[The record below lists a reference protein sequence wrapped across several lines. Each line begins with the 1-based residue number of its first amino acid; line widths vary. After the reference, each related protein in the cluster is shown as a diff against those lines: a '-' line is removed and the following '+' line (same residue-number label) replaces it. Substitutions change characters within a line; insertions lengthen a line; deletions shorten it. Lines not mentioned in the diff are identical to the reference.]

1 MENATEDLIYEVK
14 DGIGW
19 ITFNRPQARNAFT
32 FAMYEGVAEIC
43 RNAGRGEAVSAIV
56 MCGAGEK
63 AFAAGTDIGQF
74 KDFSTAEDA
83 FAYEDNGNRMMAD
96 IESCP
101 VPTIAAIHGV
111 CTGGGAAVAASC
123 DIRITAADLKF
134 GFPIARTLGN
144 CLSNENLRRLSWIV
158 GPARVSEMLLTAR
171 LVGAEEARAI
181 GLVSEVLP
189 DRDAVM
195 ARAAEMAETMKGHA
209 PITMRV
215 TKEALR
221 RLRTSG
227 AVPEDRDLIEVAY
240 TSADFREGMSAFL
253 EKRRPNW
260 QNR

>member
-1 MENATEDLIYEVK
+1 MENTTEDLIYEVK

-19 ITFNRPQARNAFT
+19 ITFNRPKARNAFT

-43 RNAGRGEAVSAIV
+43 REAGKGAAVSAIV
-56 MCGAGEK
+56 MCGAGDK
-63 AFAAGTDIGQF
+63 AFAAGTDISQF

-96 IESCP
+96 IERCP
-101 VPTIAAIHGV
+101 VPTIAAIHGA

-123 DIRITAADLKF
+123 DIRLTAADLKF

-144 CLSNENLRRLSWIV
+144 CLSNENLRRLSWLV

-171 LVGAEEARAI
+171 LVGAEEAKAI

-195 ARAAEMAETMKGHA
+195 ARATELSETLKGHA

-227 AVPEDRDLIEVAY
+227 AVPEDRDLIEAAY

-253 EKRRPNW
+253 EKRRPTW

>member
-101 VPTIAAIHGV
+101 VPTIAAIHGA

-123 DIRITAADLKF
+123 DIRLTAADLKF

-227 AVPEDRDLIEVAY
+227 AVPEDRDLIEAAY

>member
-1 MENATEDLIYEVK
+1 MEHATEDLIYEVK

-43 RNAGRGEAVSAIV
+43 RNAGKGEAVAAIV
-56 MCGAGEK
+56 MCGAGDK

-83 FAYEDNGNRMMAD
+83 FSYEENGNRMMAD
-96 IESCP
+96 IERCP
-101 VPTIAAIHGV
+101 VPTIAAIHGA

-123 DIRITAADLKF
+123 DIRLTAADLKF

-144 CLSNENLRRLSWIV
+144 CLSNENLRRLSWLV

-171 LVGAEEARAI
+171 LVGAEEAKAI

-195 ARAAEMAETMKGHA
+195 ARATELSETLKGHA

-227 AVPEDRDLIEVAY
+227 AVPEDRDLIEAAY

-253 EKRRPNW
+253 EKRRPSW

>member
-101 VPTIAAIHGV
+101 VPTIAAIHGA

-123 DIRITAADLKF
+123 DIRLTAADLKF

-195 ARAAEMAETMKGHA
+195 ARATEMAETMKGHA

-227 AVPEDRDLIEVAY
+227 AVPEDRDLIEAAY

>member
-19 ITFNRPQARNAFT
+19 ITFNRPKARNAFT

-43 RNAGRGEAVSAIV
+43 RNAGRGEPVSAIV

-101 VPTIAAIHGV
+101 VPTIAAIHGA

-123 DIRITAADLKF
+123 DIRLTAADLKF

-171 LVGAEEARAI
+171 LVEAEEAKAI

-227 AVPEDRDLIEVAY
+227 AVPEDRDLIEAAY
-240 TSADFREGMSAFL
+240 TSADFREGMLAFL

>member
-1 MENATEDLIYEVK
+1 MENTTEDLIYEVK

-43 RNAGRGEAVSAIV
+43 RDAGKGEAVSAIV
-56 MCGAGEK
+56 MCGAGDK

-74 KDFSTAEDA
+74 KGFSTAEDA
-83 FAYEDNGNRMMAD
+83 FSYEENGNRMMAD
-96 IESCP
+96 IERCP
-101 VPTIAAIHGV
+101 VPTIAAIHGA

-123 DIRITAADLKF
+123 DIRLTAADLKF

-144 CLSNENLRRLSWIV
+144 CLSNENLRRLSWLV

-171 LVGAEEARAI
+171 LVGAEEAKAI
-181 GLVSEVLP
+181 GLVSEVLS
-189 DRDAVM
+189 DRDAVI
-195 ARAAEMAETMKGHA
+195 ARAAELSETLKGHA

-227 AVPEDRDLIEVAY
+227 AVPEDRDLIEAAY

-253 EKRRPNW
+253 EKRRPTW

>member
-101 VPTIAAIHGV
+101 VPTIAAIHGA

-123 DIRITAADLKF
+123 DIRLTAADLKF

-189 DRDAVM
+189 DRDAVI

-221 RLRTSG
+221 RLRASG
-227 AVPEDRDLIEVAY
+227 AVPEDRDLIEAAY

>member
-1 MENATEDLIYEVK
+1 MENTTEDLFYEVK

-19 ITFNRPQARNAFT
+19 ITFNRPKARNAFT

-43 RNAGRGEAVSAIV
+43 RNAGKGETVSAIV
-56 MCGAGEK
+56 MCGAGDK

-83 FAYEDNGNRMMAD
+83 FSYEENGNRMMAD
-96 IESCP
+96 IERCP
-101 VPTIAAIHGV
+101 VPTIAAIHGA

-144 CLSNENLRRLSWIV
+144 CLSNENLRRLSWLV

-171 LVGAEEARAI
+171 LVGAEEAKAI

-195 ARAAEMAETMKGHA
+195 GRATELSEMLKGHA

-221 RLRTSG
+221 RLRSSG
-227 AVPEDRDLIEVAY
+227 EVPDDRDLIEAAY
-240 TSADFREGMSAFL
+240 TSADFREGMLAFL

>member
-1 MENATEDLIYEVK
+1 MEHATEDLIYEVRN
-14 DGIGW
+14 GIGW
-19 ITFNRPQARNAFT
+19 ITFNRPKARNAFT
-32 FAMYEGVAEIC
+32 FAMYEAVAEIC
-43 RNAGRGEAVSAIV
+43 RNAGAGDEVAAIV
-56 MCGAGEK
+56 MCGAGDK

-83 FAYEDNGNRMMAD
+83 FSYEENGNRMMAD
-96 IESCP
+96 IERCP
-101 VPTIAAIHGV
+101 VPTIAAIHGA

-123 DIRITAADLKF
+123 DIRLTAADLKF

-144 CLSNENLRRLSWIV
+144 CLSNENLRRLSWLV

-189 DRDAVM
+189 DRDTVM
-195 ARAAEMAETMKGHA
+195 ARAAALAETLKTHA

-221 RLRTSG
+221 RLRNSG
-227 AVPEDRDLIEVAY
+227 AVPEDRDLIEAAY

-260 QNR
+260 KNR

>member
-1 MENATEDLIYEVK
+1 MAYDNIIVDVEDHVCTIKL
-14 DGIGW
+14 
-19 ITFNRPQARNAFT
+19 NRPDALNALNLELLKELGDALADGQKNDKVRCFIIT
-32 FAMYEGVAEIC
+32 G
-43 RNAGRGEAVSAIV
+43 S
-56 MCGAGEK
+56 EK

-101 VPTIAAIHGV
+101 VPTIAAIHGA

-123 DIRITAADLKF
+123 DIRLTAADLKF

-227 AVPEDRDLIEVAY
+227 AVPEDRDLIEAAY

>member
-1 MENATEDLIYEVK
+1 MEQETEDLIYEVK
-14 DGIGW
+14 NGIGW
-19 ITFNRPQARNAFT
+19 ITFNRPRARNAFT

-43 RNAGRGEAVSAIV
+43 RNAGREAPVSAIV
-56 MCGAGEK
+56 MCGAGDK

-96 IESCP
+96 IERCP
-101 VPTIAAIHGV
+101 VPTIAAIHGA

-123 DIRITAADLKF
+123 DIRLTAADLKF

-171 LVGAEEARAI
+171 LVGAEEAKMI

-189 DRDAVM
+189 DRDGVIE
-195 ARAAEMAETMKGHA
+195 RAAELAKTMKGHA

-227 AVPEDRDLIEVAY
+227 AVPEDRDLIEAAY
-240 TSADFREGMSAFL
+240 TSADFKEGMSAFL

>member
-1 MENATEDLIYEVK
+1 MENTTEDLFYEVK
-14 DGIGW
+14 NGIGW
-19 ITFNRPQARNAFT
+19 ITFNRPKARNAFT
-32 FAMYEGVAEIC
+32 FAMYQGVAEIC
-43 RNAGRGEAVSAIV
+43 RNAGKGETVSAIV
-56 MCGAGEK
+56 MCGAGDK

-83 FAYEDNGNRMMAD
+83 FSYEENGNRMMAD
-96 IESCP
+96 IERCP
-101 VPTIAAIHGV
+101 VPTIAAIHGA

-144 CLSNENLRRLSWIV
+144 CLSNENLRRLSWLV

-171 LVGAEEARAI
+171 LVGAEEAKAI

-195 ARAAEMAETMKGHA
+195 GRATELWEMLKGHA

-221 RLRTSG
+221 RLRSSG
-227 AVPEDRDLIEVAY
+227 EVPDDRDLIEAAY

>member
-1 MENATEDLIYEVK
+1 MENTTEDLIYEVK

-19 ITFNRPQARNAFT
+19 ITFNRPKARNAFT

-43 RNAGRGEAVSAIV
+43 REAGKGEAVSAIV
-56 MCGAGEK
+56 MCGAGDK
-63 AFAAGTDIGQF
+63 AFAAGTDISQF

-96 IESCP
+96 IERCP
-101 VPTIAAIHGV
+101 VPTIAAIHGA

-123 DIRITAADLKF
+123 DIRLTAADLKF

-144 CLSNENLRRLSWIV
+144 CLSNENLRRLSWLV

-171 LVGAEEARAI
+171 LIGAEEAKAI

-195 ARAAEMAETMKGHA
+195 ARATELSETLKGHA

-227 AVPEDRDLIEVAY
+227 AVPEDRDLIEAAY

-253 EKRRPNW
+253 EKRRPTW

>member
-1 MENATEDLIYEVK
+1 MEHATEDLIYEVK

-19 ITFNRPQARNAFT
+19 ITFNRPKARNAFT

-43 RNAGRGEAVSAIV
+43 RDAGKGEAVSAIV
-56 MCGAGEK
+56 MCGAGDK

-83 FAYEDNGNRMMAD
+83 FAYEENGNRMMAD
-96 IESCP
+96 IERCP
-101 VPTIAAIHGV
+101 VPTIAAIHGA

-123 DIRITAADLKF
+123 DIRLTAADLKF

-144 CLSNENLRRLSWIV
+144 CLSNENLRRLSWLV

-171 LVGAEEARAI
+171 LVGAEEAKSI

-195 ARAAEMAETMKGHA
+195 ARATELSETLKGHA

-227 AVPEDRDLIEVAY
+227 AVPEDRDLIEAAY

-253 EKRRPNW
+253 EKRRPTW

>member
-1 MENATEDLIYEVK
+1 VENATEDLIYEVK

-101 VPTIAAIHGV
+101 VPTIAAIHGA

-123 DIRITAADLKF
+123 DIRLTAADLKF

-195 ARAAEMAETMKGHA
+195 ARATEMAETMKGHA

-227 AVPEDRDLIEVAY
+227 AVPEDRDLIEAAY

>member
-1 MENATEDLIYEVK
+1 VENTTEDLIYEVK

-19 ITFNRPQARNAFT
+19 ITFNRPKARNAFT

-43 RNAGRGEAVSAIV
+43 REAGKGAAVSAIV
-56 MCGAGEK
+56 MCGAGDK
-63 AFAAGTDIGQF
+63 AFAAGTDISQF

-96 IESCP
+96 IERCP
-101 VPTIAAIHGV
+101 VPTIAAIHGA

-123 DIRITAADLKF
+123 DIRLTAADLKF

-144 CLSNENLRRLSWIV
+144 CLSNENLRRLSWLV

-171 LVGAEEARAI
+171 LVGAEEAKAI

-195 ARAAEMAETMKGHA
+195 ARATELSETLKGHA

-227 AVPEDRDLIEVAY
+227 AVPEDRDLIEAAY

-253 EKRRPNW
+253 EKRRPTW

>member
-1 MENATEDLIYEVK
+1 MENTTEDLIYEVK

-19 ITFNRPQARNAFT
+19 ITFNRPKARNAFT

-43 RNAGRGEAVSAIV
+43 REAGKGEAVSAIV
-56 MCGAGEK
+56 MCGAGDK
-63 AFAAGTDIGQF
+63 AFAAGTDISQF

-96 IESCP
+96 IERCP
-101 VPTIAAIHGV
+101 VPTIAAIHGA

-123 DIRITAADLKF
+123 DIRLTAADLKF

-144 CLSNENLRRLSWIV
+144 CLSNENLRRLSWLV

-171 LVGAEEARAI
+171 LVGAEEAKAI

-195 ARAAEMAETMKGHA
+195 ARATELSETLKGHA

-227 AVPEDRDLIEVAY
+227 AVPEDRDLIEAAY

-253 EKRRPNW
+253 EKRRPTW

>member
-1 MENATEDLIYEVK
+1 MTGATEDLIYEVR

-43 RNAGRGEAVSAIV
+43 RAVRAGGDVAAIV
-56 MCGAGEK
+56 MSGAGDK

-74 KDFSTAEDA
+74 KDFEGAEDA
-83 FAYEDNGNRMMAD
+83 LAYEANGNKIMND
-96 IESCP
+96 IERCE
-101 VPTIAAIHGV
+101 VPTIAAIHGA
-111 CTGGGAAVAASC
+111 CTGGGAAIAAAC
-123 DIRITAADLKF
+123 DIRISGADLKF

-144 CLSNENLRRLSWIV
+144 CLSNENLRRLSWLV

-171 LVGAEEARAI
+171 LIEAGEAQAI
-181 GLVSEVLP
+181 GLVSEVLA
-189 DRDAVM
+189 DKAAVIE
-195 ARAAEMAETMKGHA
+195 RAAALAATMKGHA

-221 RLRTSG
+221 RIKAG
-227 AVPEDRDLIEVAY
+227 GGVPDDHDLIVAAY

-253 EKRRPNW
+253 EKRKPDW
-260 QNR
+260 QGR

>member
-1 MENATEDLIYEVK
+1 MENTTEDLIYEVK

-101 VPTIAAIHGV
+101 VPTIAAIHGA

-123 DIRITAADLKF
+123 DIRLTAADLKF

-195 ARAAEMAETMKGHA
+195 ARATEMAETMKGHA

-227 AVPEDRDLIEVAY
+227 AVPEDRDLIEAAY

>member
-1 MENATEDLIYEVK
+1 MEHATEDLIYEVK
-14 DGIGW
+14 GGIGW
-19 ITFNRPQARNAFT
+19 ITFNRPKARNAFT

-43 RNAGRGEAVSAIV
+43 RDAGKGEAVSAIV
-56 MCGAGEK
+56 MCGAGDK

-83 FAYEDNGNRMMAD
+83 FAYEENGNRMMAD
-96 IESCP
+96 IERCP
-101 VPTIAAIHGV
+101 VPTIAAIHGA

-123 DIRITAADLKF
+123 DIRLTAADLKF

-144 CLSNENLRRLSWIV
+144 CLSNENLRRLSWLV

-171 LVGAEEARAI
+171 LVGAEEAKAI

-195 ARAAEMAETMKGHA
+195 ARATELSETLKGHA

-227 AVPEDRDLIEVAY
+227 AVPEDRDLIEAAY

-253 EKRRPNW
+253 EKRRPTW

>member
-1 MENATEDLIYEVK
+1 M
-14 DGIGW
+14 
-19 ITFNRPQARNAFT
+19 
-32 FAMYEGVAEIC
+32 
-43 RNAGRGEAVSAIV
+43 
-56 MCGAGEK
+56 
-63 AFAAGTDIGQF
+63 
-74 KDFSTAEDA
+74 
-83 FAYEDNGNRMMAD
+83 
-96 IESCP
+96 
-101 VPTIAAIHGV
+101 
-111 CTGGGAAVAASC
+111 GGGAAVAASC
-123 DIRITAADLKF
+123 DIRLTAADLKF

-227 AVPEDRDLIEVAY
+227 AVPEDRDLIEAAY

>member
-101 VPTIAAIHGV
+101 VPTIAAIHGA

-227 AVPEDRDLIEVAY
+227 AVPEDRDLIEAAY